1 MQPQY
6 LPAML
11 KSKVKQHT
19 RRTKSGKVVAVR
31 EHQTAKTS
39 AAKER
44 EDRLKVEEHMKQRLH
59 HYAEADRYEYGS
71 DEHLHHTGRAMEHRT
86 AAEKISM
93 KYAKKSME
101 ATMDMSKFPLMQ
113 KAMVGAGRI
122 AITGPNL
129 DKYPHLKKAIGTQA
143 LSKALEFSKTG
154 KEIIVAI
161 HTKIGAC
168 QFKLVAMQAD
178 HRVKIAEGKVEDSK
192 YTDKMEPTG
201 EATPESPTE
210 EIPWKIKNEIRK
222 INDLRRVANNIKPSN
237 QYKLSE
243 YDLEQYGF

>member
-101 ATMDMSKFPLMQ
+101 ATMDLSKYPLIK
-113 KAMVGAGRI
+113 KAMN
-122 AITGPNL
+122 T
-129 DKYPHLKKAIGTQA
+129 KT
-143 LSKALEFSKTG
+143 LSKSLEFSKTG

-168 QFKLVAMQAD
+168 QIKLVALQAD
-178 HRVKIAEGKVEDSK
+178 HRVKIAEGKVNDGK
-192 YTDKMEPTG
+192 YTDQMEISGSTPPD
-201 EATPESPTE
+201 ATETSEVPW
-210 EIPWKIKNEIRK
+210 EIRNTIEKIKN
-222 INDLRRVANNIKPSN
+222 LRRVASNIKPSN

-243 YDLEQYGF
+243 FDLETYGF